1 MSRGRAHG
9 GAALLAG
16 IALLLGATAPA
27 VAAARPG
34 GHESDFIYR
43 ARPHDTLIG
52 LGQRLLLEPR
62 RWRGLQRLNG
72 IADPRRIPVG
82 TVIRIPYT
90 WLRMSAETALATDV
104 SGTVLSNN
112 RPLARGEI
120 VPQGSRIETGVDG
133 SVTLDL
139 ADGSSVTL
147 QNSSVLRLDT
157 LQQVSGEKSAHDL
170 RLKLEQGRVRTTVK
184 PHGDVGRFE
193 IETPVAI
200 AAVRGTQFRTAFD
213 PATLVAAEETLHG
226 TVAVAGAGAG
236 AAEPVPAGFG
246 TRVPSDGVP
255 IAPVRLLPAPDL
267 SGISPTNLT
276 SRLHLTWPPVAGA
289 VRYRIQLAPDAD
301 FRTVLAGTESTDAR
315 ASLPA
320 PPDGAFWL
328 RVRAIDRLG
337 LEGLDAAK
345 AMTEHLMPPPP
356 PPSPPVLQAPGIER
370 HALVLRWS
378 GAPATRYHV
387 QLARDSDFAHPLV
400 DRDTDT
406 PQLSLP
412 RPRAGTYH
420 ARVQRVES
428 DGTRDPY
435 GAPLGFEVP
444 VPTWIRI
451 VLPIAAVVL
460 ALTV

>member
-1 MSRGRAHG
+1 MTRSRMHG
-9 GAALLAG
+9 SAARLAG
-16 IALLLGATAPA
+16 IALMLGAAAVA

-34 GHESDFIYR
+34 GHANDFIYR

-62 RWRGLQRLNG
+62 RWRGLQRLNA

-90 WLRMSAETALATDV
+90 WLRMNVETALATDV
-104 SGTVLSNN
+104 AGTVLRDNK
-112 RPLARGEI
+112 PLTRGEI

-147 QNSSVLRLDT
+147 QKSSLLRLDT

-170 RLKLEQGRVRTTVK
+170 QLKLEKGRIQTAVK

-213 PATLVAAEETLHG
+213 PATLMAAEETLHG
-226 TVAVAGAGAG
+226 AVAVAGAGA
-236 AAEPVPAGFG
+236 AESVPAGFG

-289 VRYRIQLAPDAD
+289 IRYRIQLAPDPD
-301 FRTVLAGTESTDAR
+301 FHTILAGTESTDTR

-337 LEGLDAAK
+337 LEGFDAVK

-356 PPSPPVLQAPGIER
+356 PPSPPVLQAPEIGR
-370 HALVLRWS
+370 HVVVLRWS
-378 GAPATRYHV
+378 GASATRYHV
-387 QLARDSDFAHPLV
+387 QLARDPDFAHPLV
-400 DRDTDT
+400 DRDAGAQ
-406 PQLSLP
+406 QLSVP
-412 RPRAGTYH
+412 RPRAGTYY
-420 ARVQRVES
+420 ARVRRVES

-435 GAPLGFEVP
+435 GAPLRFEVP
-444 VPTWIRI
+444 VPTWVRI